1 MKVTVANYKGEKFSG
16 YWNGKTYSSKV
27 EGREELLR
35 IYIDNNPI
43 HITVAEKIRIEKEAD
58 QAEIERA
65 KARVQEEAERSI
77 DSFFQNLGMKSPE
90 AQYYALAQCLEYL
103 KKYSGIRPEYDL
115 KKAGIIPDGVTGK
128 QVYDFMDAAQDCF
141 LKKAGKEV
149 KEW

>member
-1 MKVTVANYKGEKFSG
+1 MKIQGTDHQGKNFSG
-16 YWNGKTYSSKV
+16 WWNGKTYSSQK
-27 EGREELLR
+27 GDGLCR
-35 IYIDNNPI
+35 IYVDNEPV
-43 HITVAEKIRIEKEAD
+43 HITFAEKIRIEKEAD
-58 QAEIERA
+58 QAEIERE

-103 KKYSGIRPEYDL
+103 KKYAGIRPEYDL

-128 QVYDFMDAAQDCF
+128 QLYNFLDAAQDCF
-141 LKKAGKEV
+141 LRKAGKEI

>member
-1 MKVTVANYKGEKFSG
+1 MGKPIPARRVKDYAG
-16 YWNGKTYSSKV
+16 YTWTTI
-27 EGREELLR
+27 RF
-35 IYIDNNPI
+35 
-43 HITVAEKIRIEKEAD
+43 HITFEEKSRIEGEMDRAEAEKMK
-58 QAEIERA
+58 A
-65 KARVQEEAERSI
+65 KIQEDAERSI

-141 LKKAGKEV
+141 LRKAGKGV
-149 KEW
+149 K